1 MRFLRGQF
9 TNRKKLFSKT
19 IGTILIAAIVSLS
32 TPTFAAPVGMSGFGE
47 PLPEIAHAGVNN
59 ADLQNFTAAQQ
70 IFKLVFNLPE
80 LGPLFNNRSCAACH
94 WQPAMG
100 GSGESISEIRV
111 RDNPSGGPVHLFA
124 ADNCLRGGAQQ
135 QGGTT
140 IFPSG
145 LMSMPL
151 GCQTSDPNCQLSP
164 CQQQELVATTFSTS
178 LPMCDPTSQ
187 SFANGDNCTAE
198 RQSTPLFGLGLVEAV
213 PDQTLIT
220 LANSEPSSVRG
231 TLKTLQELGSARVA
245 RFGWKDDAA
254 TLRGFVVMAT
264 TNELGLTTPDNPVEV
279 STCAMGETQ
288 FGISLEDTASPEDT
302 PDSTGRAKFD
312 RMVDFIR
319 ELNPPPTL
327 PETKASGQGRQIFE
341 SIGCA
346 SCHTESLKTAPNPA
360 SFIPAATG
368 GVAISNSL
376 NHALG
381 GKTIHPFSDFLLHD
395 MGSLGDGITSGAAGP
410 TMMRTAPLWGA
421 RSKGRYLHD
430 GRAEDLPT
438 AIALHDGQAKPAAM
452 QFGQLTLDQQQD
464 LLDFLGSI

>member
-1 MRFLRGQF
+1 
-9 TNRKKLFSKT
+9 
-19 IGTILIAAIVSLS
+19 
-32 TPTFAAPVGMSGFGE
+32 MSGFGE
-47 PLPEIAHAGVNN
+47 PLPEIAHAGANN
-59 ADLQNFTAAQQ
+59 PDLQNFSNAQQ
-70 IFKLVFNLPE
+70 VFKLIFNLPQ

-124 ADNCLRGGAQQ
+124 ADNCLRAGAQE
-135 QGGTT
+135 QGGTAV
-140 IFPSG
+140 FSAG

-151 GCQTSDPNCQLSP
+151 GCQISDPNCQLSP
-164 CQQQELVATTFSTS
+164 CQQQELTATTFSTG
-178 LPMCDPTSQ
+178 LPICDPTSG

-213 PDQTLIT
+213 PDQTFIA

-231 TLKTLQELGSARVA
+231 TVKMLQELGSERVG
-245 RFGWKDDAA
+245 RFGWKNDGA

-264 TNELGLTTPDNPVEV
+264 TNELGLTTPDNPIEV

-288 FGISLEDTASPEDT
+288 FGIALEDTASPEDT
-302 PDSTGRAKFD
+302 PDATGRAKFD

-319 ELNPPPTL
+319 ELSPPPVL
-327 PETKASGQGRQIFE
+327 LETQSSRQGEKIFV

-346 SCHTESLKTAPNPA
+346 SCHVESLKTASNPA
-360 SFIPAATG
+360 AFIPTTSG
-368 GVAISNSL
+368 GVPITASL
-376 NHALG
+376 NRDLAD
-381 GKTIHPFSDFLLHD
+381 KTFHPFSDFLLHD

-430 GRAEDLPT
+430 GRAEDIPT

-452 QFGQLTLDQQQD
+452 QFEQLGSDRQQE
-464 LLDFLGSI
+464 LLEFLGSI